1 MNTTNCIDIKHKH
14 ADHLI
19 IIEGQAFKAT
29 DAGMWDLT
37 DIWKTLKGIRDDV
50 AKRAPVRWNQ
60 TAEGKRLSNS
70 GKTATAKA
78 GTENHT
84 VANKQATLRYAGYVS
99 AEFEDVVYDAFEAIL
114 EMPEVALLVAEK
126 MRCLG
131 NDRSASILERHVFND
146 KCDWKASGRR
156 APKVPTAKEQEI
168 QKLTRKAAYAAKMA
182 RKNGDWKQSC

>member
-1 MNTTNCIDIKHKH
+1 MAINIKHKNASH
-14 ADHLI
+14 VI
-19 IIEGQAFKAT
+19 IINGQAFKAN

-37 DIWKTLKGIRDDV
+37 DIWKTLQGIRDDV

-60 TAEGKRLSNS
+60 TTEGKRLSNS

-114 EMPEVALLVAEK
+114 ELPEVALLVADK
-126 MRCLG
+126 MRCVG
-131 NDRSASILERHVFND
+131 YAHSAAILERHVFND
-146 KCDWKASGRR
+146 KCDWNALKGYKKSPKRHLSNSEREQQKWLRQAKAYEKNQSN
-156 APKVPTAKEQEI
+156 P
-168 QKLTRKAAYAAKMA
+168 LT
-182 RKNGDWKQSC
+182 